1 MLKKSIITTCMILSS
16 ITYAHAQTTM
26 CFKQNHAD
34 LVTIENTRLEG
45 GECASKKSANDMKK
59 EGWTINDIKMTPS
72 GSGTDFIYVFKKET
86 NLDNVSEEALMDKL
100 YKKIESEKVAKE
112 TAAKE
117 EVISANKK
125 AGETLYVSKCAIC
138 HGEKGELKAKGV
150 SKPINSLDHNE
161 FQAAIKDY
169 NVGNNKDAGMA
180 IVMRPYANMMDY
192 NDIKNVYTYL
202 KSINGENKQ

>member
-1 MLKKSIITTCMILSS
+1 MLKKSIIATCMIISS
-16 ITYAHAQTTM
+16 ITYANAQTTM
-26 CFKQNHAD
+26 CFKQNHVD

-59 EGWTINDIKMTPS
+59 EGWTISDIKMTPS
-72 GSGTDFIYVFKKET
+72 SSGTDFIYVFKKET
-86 NLDNVSEEALMDKL
+86 NLENVSEEALMDKL

-117 EVISANKK
+117 EIVSANKK
-125 AGETLYVSKCAIC
+125 AGESLYVSKCAIC

-202 KSINGENKQ
+202 KSVNGEK